1 MKKYNQSAI
10 EKLLVSRGAKRINFS
25 QVHLVSNLILIA
37 FLSIV
42 LASCSKD
49 DDRPSSEKKGISEE
63 IKELIYFKGNEN
75 ASTVI
80 INAQSDP
87 STEFSTFEVDLIV
100 ESLNTAD
107 LLAVNVHQAQTLNP
121 SILDGNGITL
131 DQAIALNTESIE
143 MLYKV
148 VTYFKDQGRTVYVLG
163 ISFGAFIT
171 QELIAKKGIDSADKY
186 LIITGRLDIN
196 DIIWQ
201 WSLEGINGFFENGVT
216 PMIDP
221 EPVVGVDERNLAKIT
236 AGIGMNRYTKLFKP
250 IEDLSSVTYIYGA
263 TDEAVGRLTT
273 EEIEF
278 LELKNAN
285 IIAGSGNY
293 SETFF
298 DFITQ
303 GFKEAFGIE

>member
-1 MKKYNQSAI
+1 M
-10 EKLLVSRGAKRINFS
+10 
-25 QVHLVSNLILIA
+25 
-37 FLSIV
+37 
-42 LASCSKD
+42 
-49 DDRPSSEKKGISEE
+49 
-63 IKELIYFKGNEN
+63 
-75 ASTVI
+75 
-80 INAQSDP
+80 
-87 STEFSTFEVDLIV
+87 IV